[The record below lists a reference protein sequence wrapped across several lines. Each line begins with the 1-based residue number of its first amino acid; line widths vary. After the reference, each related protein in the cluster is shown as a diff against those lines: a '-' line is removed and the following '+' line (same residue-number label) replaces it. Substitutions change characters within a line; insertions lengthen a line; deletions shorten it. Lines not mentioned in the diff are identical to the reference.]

1 MTLNPFKLLGKNGR
15 HPHETKKKILLV
27 DDEATFV
34 KLTKMSLEQLGPFEV
49 QTETR
54 AREAIATA
62 LRFKP
67 DFILLDVM
75 MPDGDGGQVAAKMQE
90 YEELKD
96 IPVVFVTAAV
106 KKDETGNRVRCI
118 GGRTY
123 LAKPIRA
130 EELVEC
136 IESIAAAPAA

>member
-1 MTLNPFKLLGKNGR
+1 MNFNLFRRSSGGR
-15 HPHETKKKILLV
+15 SSQEALKKILLV

-49 QTETR
+49 CTETR
-54 AREAIATA
+54 AREAIAAA
-62 LRFKP
+62 LRFRP

-75 MPDGDGGQVAAKMQE
+75 MPDGDGGQLAAQMQE
-90 YEELKD
+90 YEELKN
-96 IPVVFVTAAV
+96 IPIVFVTAAV
-106 KKDETGNRVRCI
+106 KKDETGNRARRI

-136 IESIAAAPAA
+136 IESISEVSAA

>member
-1 MTLNPFKLLGKNGR
+1 MNFNLFKRNGR
-15 HPHETKKKILLV
+15 NGKHSREALKKILLV

-49 QTETR
+49 HTETR
-54 AREAIATA
+54 AREAISAA

-75 MPDGDGGQVAAKMQE
+75 MPDGDGGQVAAQMQE

-106 KKDETGNRVRCI
+106 KKDETGNRARRI

-136 IESIAAAPAA
+136 IEAMSEVSAA